1 MVRNWGKCGSLEAE
15 IDKKRKCLG
24 YKPPEG
30 AQVPQPTQGSHRGS
44 GPRVVSIPQ
53 KEAGIQLQKQN
64 RVTWSSQ
71 KN

>member
-53 KEAGIQLQKQN
+53 KEAVIQLQKQN